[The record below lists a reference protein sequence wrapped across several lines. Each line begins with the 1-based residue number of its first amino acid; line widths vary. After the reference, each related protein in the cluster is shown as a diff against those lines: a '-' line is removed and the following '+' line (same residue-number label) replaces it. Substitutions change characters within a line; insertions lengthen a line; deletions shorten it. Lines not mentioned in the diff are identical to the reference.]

1 MQCKLQPFYSQEF
14 VAVTLKNAKNIL
26 NQRLY
31 KKFNQQMEGGYTQ
44 KLTQHLVFKGTSTQ
58 GKNRL
63 CVWFS
68 SLITNVSRHFPRSDS
83 VSHVAG
89 PLKFSKS
96 QTANASLNHLH
107 TLTLSVPKLGEQTNV
122 YKASNCRFLRL
133 KIFRNVTQCPLV
145 LTQLQTFLRYMLLPH
160 ST

>member
-63 CVWFS
+63 CV
-68 SLITNVSRHFPRSDS
+68 
-83 VSHVAG
+83 
-89 PLKFSKS
+89 
-96 QTANASLNHLH
+96 
-107 TLTLSVPKLGEQTNV
+107 
-122 YKASNCRFLRL
+122 
-133 KIFRNVTQCPLV
+133 
-145 LTQLQTFLRYMLLPH
+145 
-160 ST
+160 